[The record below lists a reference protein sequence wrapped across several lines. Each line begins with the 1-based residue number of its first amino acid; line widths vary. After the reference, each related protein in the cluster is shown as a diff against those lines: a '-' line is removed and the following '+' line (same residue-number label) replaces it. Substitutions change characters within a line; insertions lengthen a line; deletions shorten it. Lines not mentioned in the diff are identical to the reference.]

1 LGAHLVFVD
10 ESGFLLIPTL
20 HKTWAPRGQ
29 TPIVRH
35 RYRRDRTS
43 VISGLSISPARRRI
57 GLYFQCH
64 RKNIKHDEV
73 CLFLCE
79 LLRHLRGE
87 VIVLW
92 DNASIHKGDRIR
104 EMTDRFPRLHFERFP
119 AYAPQLNPDEQVW
132 AQAKG
137 ALANGRP
144 DDLEELIWTVRRTL
158 AGLKRSQPRLRACIH
173 KSELPPFLR

>member
-1 LGAHLVFVD
+1 
-10 ESGFLLIPTL
+10 
-20 HKTWAPRGQ
+20 
-29 TPIVRH
+29 VRH

-43 VISGLSISPARRRI
+43 VISGLSISPVRQRI

-64 RKNIKHDEV
+64 RKNIGHPEV
-73 CLFLCE
+73 CLFLGH

-104 EMTDRFPRLHFERFP
+104 ELASRFPRLHFEFLP
-119 AYAPQLNPDEQVW
+119 AYAPQLNPDEEVW

-144 DDLEELIWTVRRTL
+144 DHLDELVWTVKYVL
-158 AGLKRSQPRLRACIH
+158 GNLKRSQPRLRACIH
-173 KSELPPFLR
+173 QSELPPFLR